1 MFSQKLWY
9 FELYECKYE
18 WMKLIWNVLVYKIY
32 LDRRRDIDWKEIPH
46 YVVINKTTKQI
57 DTQVCKV
64 NANKISTF
72 IFFRE
77 VNCQCPDYRRE
88 YVIVGY
94 LLQDIQEATFNITS
108 PFNQVLFTSCNTYTN
123 EKILYNTTAIRCYL

>member
-1 MFSQKLWY
+1 MY
-9 FELYECKYE
+9 
-18 WMKLIWNVLVYKIY
+18 
-32 LDRRRDIDWKEIPH
+32 IDWKEIPH

-77 VNCQCPDYRRE
+77 VNCQCLDYRRE

-94 LLQDIQEATFNITS
+94 LLQDIPEAQHSTYLLHSTNYYLSLVI
-108 PFNQVLFTSCNTYTN
+108 LIKRENT
-123 EKILYNTTAIRCYL
+123 E